1 MKKILFLLFFPIALS
16 AQYATTSYVT
26 LNEGME
32 KDYLKIEELWSEYHK
47 EAVKN
52 GHKSSWAIWKV
63 DPTGYDDKVESSR
76 IPHFM
81 IVETYNNKTL
91 LDEES
96 DRYDTEG
103 MKKIKTL
110 IKQKLKG
117 KISNRNINKILSK
130 NVEKERRSYIHQGLA
145 GTPLTGGSLKAGD
158 IMRVTPMK
166 QLEDDYEKYE
176 TEFYQKIFSNNVM
189 KGNHRWWAF
198 SKIIDRSENALTF
211 GTHSAWNIG
220 IKGKQLDLPKDF
232 ASQKIMEI
240 TGTARKMYNPTTYEL
255 VYIVD

>member
-1 MKKILFLLFFPIALS
+1 MKKLLFLLFFPIALS
-16 AQYATTSYVT
+16 AQYATTSYIT

-47 EAVKN
+47 EAVKK

-63 DPTGYDDKVESSR
+63 DPTGYDDKVESTR

-81 IVETYNNKTL
+81 IVETYKSKTL
-91 LDEES
+91 LDEEFA
-96 DRYDTEG
+96 RYDVEG
-103 MKKIKTL
+103 MKKINNL

-117 KISNRNINKILSK
+117 KISSRNINKILGK
-130 NVEKERRSYIHQGLA
+130 NVEKERRSYLHQGLA
-145 GTPLTGGSLKAGD
+145 GTPLTGGSLKPGD
-158 IMRVTPMK
+158 IMQITPME

-189 KGNHRWWAF
+189 KGNHRYWGF

-220 IKGKQLDLPKDF
+220 IEGKQLDFPQDF
-232 ASQKIMEI
+232 VSQKIMEI
-240 TGTARKMYNPTTYEL
+240 TDNARKMYNATKFEL
-255 VYIVD
+255 VYVVD